1 MRVMANLSDKP
12 AEALHHIA
20 ERNFLELDMDNF
32 DKSMKDVEPSVAFA
46 VTNVPSDEEGKNI
59 SVDITFDKM
68 EDFSLEAIAAKLGPL
83 RKLLGARTQLSNLL
97 TYMDGRSGA
106 WSSQRPGEFYPRHRC
121 YPDT

>member
-68 EDFSLEAIAAKLGPL
+68 EDFRWKPL
-83 RKLLGARTQLSNLL
+83 PPNWGLCVN
-97 TYMDGRSGA
+97 
-106 WSSQRPGEFYPRHRC
+106 C
-121 YPDT
+121 